1 MATRLEELLQAPA
14 DASAALSVRRS
25 ERRGA
30 RKQLQRAGG
39 AHALQ
44 WVLSGHALRVALI
57 AYGLAEY
64 RAEASAKYL
73 AAFGRQRGWPQKTEE
88 QLARMVEDAF
98 LAVQAD
104 VFAAMTDD
112 RAPTDHA
119 AIVEAIVYVQQ
130 FRAAEWARRQ
140 TLTAGVAPSTASLLR
155 YVERDR
161 LRWHAAVRPPSR
173 GAVEEK
179 RARAWVRRFRVRW
192 GGYYGRIRIRE
203 PATVEASFEKAA
215 AVSINSRPCGSGSRM
230 ALVLGSNFATS
241 FLLRGVAK
249 RCPSRRMRCGSWPDM
264 VCVWGA
270 CRSLGA
276 WEEMAE

>member
-1 MATRLEELLQAPA
+1 MATRLEALLQARA
-14 DASAALSVRRS
+14 EASAALSACRS

-30 RKQLQRAGG
+30 RKDLQRAER
-39 AHALQ
+39 AQASQ

-64 RAEASAKYL
+64 REEASIKYL

-104 VFAAMTDD
+104 DFAAMTDD
-112 RAPTDHA
+112 REPSDHA
-119 AIVEAIVYVQQ
+119 AMVEAIVYVQQ

-161 LRWHAAVRPPSR
+161 CRWHAAVRPPPR
-173 GAVEEK
+173 GAIEEK

-215 AVSINSRPCGSGSRM
+215 AVAINSRPCASGSRM
-230 ALVLGSNFATS
+230 ALVLGTNFATS
-241 FLLRGVAK
+241 FLRMGVAK
-249 RCPSRRMRCGSWPDM
+249 RCRSRRLCCGSCPDI
-264 VCVWGA
+264 VWV
-270 CRSLGA
+270 
-276 WEEMAE
+276 